1 MGIHVVDPRL
11 YPLLAERAVAP
22 FSIIDF
28 YLSVCGRIPLRG
40 VDAPEGMR
48 WVDAGK
54 PEALLRAA
62 EIYR

>member
-1 MGIHVVDPRL
+1 
-11 YPLLAERAVAP
+11 VAP